1 MLEERAEILGCHG
14 KASKFES
21 LNEDVLTEFCCY
33 RMFQVQLINS
43 NSEALSIRVSTQ
55 PLDQFC
61 ILVSINHTVDDSEFC
76 YAQVGYLIVL
86 VDVAAIGHPNSQIKK
101 LMGHDYDSSLWFTG
115 ILQLEL
121 NGILTSIRRP

>member
-1 MLEERAEILGCHG
+1 
-14 KASKFES
+14 
-21 LNEDVLTEFCCY
+21 
-33 RMFQVQLINS
+33 MFQVQLINS

-101 LMGHDYDSSLWFTG
+101 THGSRLRQQPMVYWNFTAG
-115 ILQLEL
+115 TKQF
-121 NGILTSIRRP
+121 LTFIPRP